1 MNHAGALLILSETS
15 TGPRNT
21 GSAPSLHPLA
31 EIGARLILSIV
42 WPDLPGRDRK
52 PFFEN
57 LASLWLIDVVA
68 LRFVAAED
76 RERVERLQ
84 VFHALGH
91 HPESEV
97 VTQLNDRTHD
107 HRILVVAEHAG
118 HERFV
123 DLDLVDRQAL
133 DAGQ

>member
-1 MNHAGALLILSETS
+1 MNHADVLPVLPETS

-21 GSAPSLHPLA
+21 GSAPALLPLA

-42 WPDLPGRDRK
+42 WPDLPGRDRE

-57 LASLWLIDVVA
+57 PTSLWLIDVVA
-68 LRFVAAED
+68 LCFVAAEY

-97 VTQLNDRTHD
+97 VT
-107 HRILVVAEHAG
+107 
-118 HERFV
+118 
-123 DLDLVDRQAL
+123 
-133 DAGQ
+133 